1 MVSNFLKI
9 FWNMQIKTYQIANLW
24 EVIGCSLGSFIH
36 PSIRDRP
43 RGWSN
48 FLVDFFDFLASY
60 SMFESERWNV
70 LYLADPNWVFSRWRR
85 RFAHRATPPTL
96 VCFSESLYS
105 GKFHLY
111 YWKMTKK
118 NLVWS
123 QSASLFCSV
132 QSARASFRT
141 DSRLLS
147 KFGPGSSVA
156 TTAKMA
162 LKSAVVKEREIQTKL
177 KRVYFP
183 QQMS

>member
-1 MVSNFLKI
+1 MDNIDSKYCKQVWVRLSIINLKKQVCLNSEST
-9 FWNMQIKTYQIANLW
+9 FELECESPWHLW
-24 EVIGCSLGSFIH
+24 TL
-36 PSIRDRP
+36 
-43 RGWSN
+43 WK
-48 FLVDFFDFLASY
+48 LK
-60 SMFESERWNV
+60 RWNV

-105 GKFHLY
+105 GKFHLN